1 MPDAFVSLNS
11 WHQPGAILQA
21 GGPAE
26 IVAGGAEDWGALRDL
41 LARWRGDAGGDS
53 VHPRGAAI
61 GYISYEGAFRF
72 GWFPQINVIEENQ
85 PSAAWSTRRERVDEV
100 LRHPELV
107 EGSDTRGIGAWVEN
121 SREVRAAGLEGGVS
135 DPSTSLRSAQDDGD
149 RGENPWRANQTRA
162 EFEARVARAQEYI
175 AAGDIYQV
183 NLAQKFATPF
193 SGNAYRLF
201 EHLLA
206 RSPAPGG
213 AFLDFGDTRILSA
226 SPELFLRIRGRHVT
240 TRPIKGTRPRDRDP
254 LRDEQLAFELQTDPK
269 ELAEL
274 IMITDLERNDLG
286 RICEYGSVTVTR
298 LAQLERFP
306 QVFHLVSTV
315 EGLLRLDVD
324 ALEAVRACI
333 PGGSIT
339 GAPKKR
345 ACEII
350 GELEP
355 CARGIY
361 TGLIGYF
368 DANGDATFSL
378 AIRTLVQEGNEL
390 YFSTG
395 SGITAGSVP
404 AREYE
409 ETLHKASGMQLAL
422 EAYRAAAGVAGTT
435 PASRSA
441 SS

>member
-21 GGPAE
+21 DGPEEIVTGGP
-26 IVAGGAEDWGALRDL
+26 EDWDKLRNL
-41 LARWRGDAGGDS
+41 LARRHGDAGGDS
-53 VHPRGAAI
+53 LHPRSAAV
-61 GYISYEGAFRF
+61 GYITYEGAFRF
-72 GWFPQINVIEENQ
+72 GWFPRIDVIQENE
-85 PSAAWSTRRERVDEV
+85 PSAAWSARRERLDETKG
-100 LRHPELV
+100 EV
-107 EGSDTRGIGAWVEN
+107 EDESGWQS
-121 SREVRAAGLEGGVS
+121 
-135 DPSTSLRSAQDDGD
+135 
-149 RGENPWRANQTRA
+149 NQTRA
-162 EFEARVARAQEYI
+162 EFEARVARAQDYI

-183 NLAQKFATPF
+183 NLAQKFRTPF
-193 SGNAYRLF
+193 AGNPYRLF

-213 AFLDFGDTRILSA
+213 AFLDFGDTRLLSA
-226 SPELFLRIRGRHVT
+226 SPELFLRIRGRHIT

-286 RICEYGSVTVTR
+286 QICEYGSVTVTR

-306 QVFHLVSTV
+306 QVFHLVSTI
-315 EGLLRLDVD
+315 EGHLRPEVD
-324 ALEAVRACI
+324 ALDAVRACI
-333 PGGSIT
+333 PGGSIS

-350 GELEP
+350 AELEP

-378 AIRTLVQEGNEL
+378 AIRTLVQEPGEL
-390 YFSTG
+390 HFSVG

-409 ETLHKASGMQLAL
+409 ETLHKASGLRLAL
-422 EAYRAAAGVAGTT
+422 EAYRAQPRADA
-435 PASRSA
+435 PASR
-441 SS
+441 

>member
-1 MPDAFVSLNS
+1 VIGNAYFHRPTGCNSARRAANWKAMPDAFISLNS

-21 GGPAE
+21 GEPQE
-26 IVAGGAEDWGALRDL
+26 IVAGGPDDWDALRDL
-41 LARWRGDAGGDS
+41 LARRRGGAGGDRP
-53 VHPRGAAI
+53 HPRSAAV
-61 GYISYEGAFRF
+61 GYITYEGAFRF
-72 GWFPQINVIEENQ
+72 GWFPSINVIEENQ
-85 PSAAWSTRRERVDEV
+85 PSAAWSDRRERAE
-100 LRHPELV
+100 
-107 EGSDTRGIGAWVEN
+107 IKN
-121 SREVRAAGLEGGVS
+121 AALPFFSSPAGTPP
-135 DPSTSLRSAQDDGD
+135 DWQP
-149 RGENPWRANQTRA
+149 NQTRA
-162 EFEARVARAQEYI
+162 EFEARVARAQDYI

-183 NLAQKFATPF
+183 NLAQKFRTPF
-193 SGNAYRLF
+193 AGNPYRLF

-274 IMITDLERNDLG
+274 VMITDLERNDLG

-306 QVFHLVSTV
+306 QVFHLVSTI
-315 EGLLRLDVD
+315 EGLLRPGLD
-324 ALEAVRACI
+324 ALDAVRTCI

-350 GELEP
+350 RELEP
-355 CARGIY
+355 CPRGIY

-368 DANGDATFSL
+368 DPNGDATFSL
-378 AIRTLVQEGNEL
+378 AIRTLVQEPGEL
-390 YFSTG
+390 HFSVG
-395 SGITAGSVP
+395 SGITAGSTP

-409 ETLHKASGMQLAL
+409 ETLHKAAGMRLAL
-422 EAYRAAAGVAGTT
+422 EAYRAVANPTV
-435 PASRSA
+435 AV
-441 SS
+441 

>member
-21 GGPAE
+21 GEPEE
-26 IVAGGAEDWGALRDL
+26 IVAGGPNDWDALRDL
-41 LARWRGDAGGDS
+41 LARGRRKAGGDS
-53 VHPRGAAI
+53 PHPRSAAV
-61 GYISYEGAFRF
+61 GYITYEGAFHF

-85 PSAAWSTRRERVDEV
+85 PSAAWSERREMVDKSV
-100 LRHPELV
+100 RHPELV
-107 EGSDTRGIGAWVEN
+107 EGSDTCWPSME
-121 SREVRAAGLEGGVS
+121 AGHAPQGLADG
-135 DPSTSLRSAQDDGD
+135 SLASVWRS
-149 RGENPWRANQTRA
+149 NQTRA
-162 EFEARVARAQEYI
+162 QFEARVARAQDYI
-175 AAGDIYQV
+175 ASGDIYQV
-183 NLAQKFATPF
+183 NLAQKFRTPF
-193 SGNAYRLF
+193 TGNSYRLF

-213 AFLDFGDTRILSA
+213 GFLDFGDTRILSA
-226 SPELFLRIRGRHVT
+226 SPELFLRVRGRHIT

-274 IMITDLERNDLG
+274 VMITDLERNDLG
-286 RICEYGSVTVTR
+286 QICEYGSVTVTR
-298 LAQLERFP
+298 LAQLERFA
-306 QVFHLVSTV
+306 QVFHLVSTI
-315 EGLLRLDVD
+315 EGHLRPEID
-324 ALEAVRACI
+324 ALDAVRACI
-333 PGGSIT
+333 PGGSIS

-350 GELEP
+350 TELEP
-355 CARGIY
+355 ESRGIY

-368 DANGDATFSL
+368 DSNGDAAFSL
-378 AIRTLVQEGNEL
+378 AIRTLVQERDEL
-390 YFSTG
+390 NFSVG

-422 EAYRAAAGVAGTT
+422 EAYRAAIAPSVTA
-435 PASRSA
+435 R
-441 SS
+441 

>member
-1 MPDAFVSLNS
+1 
-11 WHQPGAILQA
+11 
-21 GGPAE
+21 
-26 IVAGGAEDWGALRDL
+26 
-41 LARWRGDAGGDS
+41 
-53 VHPRGAAI
+53 VH
-61 GYISYEGAFRF
+61 
-72 GWFPQINVIEENQ
+72 
-85 PSAAWSTRRERVDEV
+85 
-100 LRHPELV
+100 
-107 EGSDTRGIGAWVEN
+107 
-121 SREVRAAGLEGGVS
+121 
-135 DPSTSLRSAQDDGD
+135 
-149 RGENPWRANQTRA
+149 
-162 EFEARVARAQEYI
+162 
-175 AAGDIYQV
+175 
-183 NLAQKFATPF
+183 
-193 SGNAYRLF
+193 
-201 EHLLA
+201 
-206 RSPAPGG
+206 
-213 AFLDFGDTRILSA
+213 ILSA

-286 RICEYGSVTVTR
+286 RICDYGSVTVTR

-315 EGLLRLDVD
+315 EGLLRPEID

-350 GELEP
+350 AEIEP

-378 AIRTLVQEGNEL
+378 AIRTMVQEAGSL
-390 YFSTG
+390 HFSTG

-409 ETLHKASGMQLAL
+409 ETLHKAVGMRLAL
-422 EAYRAAAGVAGTT
+422 EACLEEGRYSTA
-435 PASRSA
+435 
-441 SS
+441 

>member
-1 MPDAFVSLNS
+1 
-11 WHQPGAILQA
+11 
-21 GGPAE
+21 
-26 IVAGGAEDWGALRDL
+26 
-41 LARWRGDAGGDS
+41 
-53 VHPRGAAI
+53 
-61 GYISYEGAFRF
+61 
-72 GWFPQINVIEENQ
+72 
-85 PSAAWSTRRERVDEV
+85 
-100 LRHPELV
+100 
-107 EGSDTRGIGAWVEN
+107 
-121 SREVRAAGLEGGVS
+121 VS
-135 DPSTSLRSAQDDGD
+135 DPSTSLRSAQDDG
-149 RGENPWRANQTRA
+149 WQSNQTRA
-162 EFEARVARAQEYI
+162 EFEAGVVRAKEYI

-183 NLAQKFATPF
+183 NLAQKFRTPF
-193 SGNAYRLF
+193 AGNAYRLF

-213 AFLDFGDTRILSA
+213 AFLDFGDVRILSA
-226 SPELFLRIRGRHVT
+226 SPELFLRVRGRHVT

-315 EGLLRLDVD
+315 EGLLRPEID

-350 GELEP
+350 AELEP

-368 DANGDATFSL
+368 DASGDATFSL
-378 AIRTLVQEGNEL
+378 AIRTMVQEGDGL
-390 YFSTG
+390 HFSTG

-404 AREYE
+404 ALEYE
-409 ETLHKASGMQLAL
+409 ETLHKASGLQLAL
-422 EAYRAAAGVAGTT
+422 EAYRAAAPLVV
-435 PASRSA
+435 R
-441 SS
+441 